1 MRDQL
6 GHRISAALP
15 KTWECFWAFQ
25 NPMTVRDSQ
34 RLAVNANQVFSWR
47 RQYRQGLL
55 GKRNA
60 LPVNLL
66 PVHVSEARRLCDAL
80 LTTAP
85 SKVSIYFPSGH
96 SRVGQWKRSA
106 ESCASA
112 TRATDAPGF
121 KVCST

>member
-1 MRDQL
+1 MEEKC
-6 GHRISAALP
+6 RIVEQTLKPGASVARVAL
-15 KTWECFWAFQ
+15 AHG
-25 NPMTVRDSQ
+25 
-34 RLAVNANQVFSWR
+34 VNANQVFSWR